1 MNKGTVIFYKKFHF
15 SNGELGEKL
24 LIILNTF
31 KDLNTPHL
39 CCKTTSKQ
47 KYNLTN
53 PGCYSNKNIY
63 VLNANQDYFKLKT
76 WVQFDEIYELNA
88 GDLLKAHHNGLV
100 EIKWELREN
109 TINAIINCIKG
120 SQDITNYQL
129 SLLS

>member
-1 MNKGTVIFYKKFHF
+1 MNKGTVIFYKKFQF

-24 LIILNTF
+24 LIILNTY
-31 KDLNTPHL
+31 KDQSTPHL

-63 VLNANQDYFKLKT
+63 VLNANQDFFNLKT
-76 WVQFDEIYELNA
+76 WVQFDEIYELKA
-88 GDLLKAHHNGLV
+88 SDLLNAHYSGLV
-100 EIKWELREN
+100 DIKGTLKEN
-109 TINAIINCIKG
+109 TINAIINCIKR

-129 SLLS
+129 SIL